1 MTVSFSPISNGW
13 TSFWSYEP
21 EWMAGLNSSFYTW
34 KDGNLYVHDSN
45 QDRNAFYYDFSE
57 DAYFLYDSTITS
69 VLNADPNTIK
79 VFKTMSLDS
88 DQYWTCEMNTDI
100 SSGQIQGSYFVDK
113 EDQWYAHIR
122 NLSGA
127 IDTKSLSIQGVGILD
142 SLSPSNTLNF
152 AFDISNTP
160 SVGDLVHAIDLS
172 NVMHNIGTVLSYTND
187 SIVMTSMT
195 AYTPTSGEMI
205 VYTRNSEVE
214 SYGLRGYYMDVKFT
228 NSSILDVEFFAYS
241 SEVFKSYP

>member
-45 QDRNAFYYDFSE
+45 EERNAFYYDFNE

-69 VLNADPNTIK
+69 VLNTDPNTIK
-79 VFKTMSLDS
+79 VFKTVSLDS
-88 DQYWTCEMNTDI
+88 DQHWTCEMNTDI

-113 EDQWYAHIR
+113 EGQWYAHIR
-122 NLSGA
+122 NLSGT

-160 SVGDLVHAIDLS
+160 SIGDLVHAIDLS
-172 NVMHNIGTVLSYTND
+172 NVMHHIGTVLSYTND

-205 VYTRNSEVE
+205 VYTRNSEAE

-228 NSSILDVEFFAYS
+228 NSSTKDVEFFAYS